1 MSQQAGSVLVQEQ
14 DNVLILTM
22 SNPSKRNAIFPTLY
36 AELTQALNAAE
47 DNAAIG
53 AVVLKGAE
61 GYFCSGGDLE
71 GIKERRKLPRAERRN
86 RLEGLHDLVRYMRR
100 FPKPLIAAV
109 EGGAAGAGMS
119 LAFACDLLV
128 VDEQARFSVAY
139 VRVGLTPDG
148 GATAS
153 LGALLPKPLLM
164 ELCLTGTPIEAQRLY
179 QLGAINRLTP
189 KEEVHNTALEM
200 ATQLAAGPQQAI
212 ARIKELCQQ
221 AGQVSFNAQLDKEA
235 EYMVMAQEGAEA
247 AEGIAAFFEKRRP
260 NFRAV

>member
-1 MSQQAGSVLVQEQ
+1 MSQTAGSVLVQEQ
-14 DNVLILTM
+14 NNVLILTM
-22 SNPSKRNAIFPTLY
+22 SNPTKRNAIFPTLY
-36 AELTQALNAAE
+36 AELTEALSQAQ
-47 DNAAIG
+47 DNPEIG
-53 AVVLKGAE
+53 AVILKGDA
-61 GYFCSGGDLE
+61 GYFCSGGDLA
-71 GIKERRKLPRAERRN
+71 GIQERRQLSRAERRH

-109 EGGAAGAGMS
+109 EGGAAGAGLS

-153 LGALLPKPLLM
+153 LSTVLPKALVM
-164 ELCLTGTPIEAQRLY
+164 ELCLTGNPIDAQRLY
-179 QLGAINRLTP
+179 QLGAINRILP
-189 KEEVHNTALEM
+189 KEQVAEAALDI
-200 ATQLAAGPQQAI
+200 ASQLAAGPQNAI

-221 AGQVSFNAQLDKEA
+221 AGQVSFNEQLDKEA

-247 AEGIAAFFEKRRP
+247 AEGITAFFEKRRP
-260 NFRAV
+260 NFRAI

>member
-1 MSQQAGSVLVQEQ
+1 MSQTAGSVLVKEQ
-14 DNVLILTM
+14 NNVLILTM

-36 AELTQALNAAE
+36 AELTEALNRAQ
-47 DNAAIG
+47 DNPDIG
-53 AVVLKGAE
+53 AVILKGDA

-71 GIKERRKLPRAERRN
+71 GIQERRQLSRGERRN

-109 EGGAAGAGMS
+109 EGGAAGAGLS

-128 VDEQARFSVAY
+128 VDEDARFSVAY

-153 LGALLPKPLLM
+153 LATVLPQALLM
-164 ELCLTGTPIEAQRLY
+164 ELCLTGTPIDAQRLY
-179 QLGAINRLTP
+179 QLGAVNRAIP
-189 KEEVHNTALEM
+189 KEQVHDTALDI
-200 ATQLAAGPQQAI
+200 ATRLAAGPQDAL
-212 ARIKELCQQ
+212 ARIKDLCQQ
-221 AGQVSFNAQLDKEA
+221 AGQVSFNEQLDKEA

-247 AEGIAAFFEKRRP
+247 AEGITAFFEKRRP

>member
-1 MSQQAGSVLVQEQ
+1 MSQTAGSVLVEEQ
-14 DNVLILTM
+14 NNVLILTM

-36 AELTQALNAAE
+36 AELTAALNAAE
-47 DNAAIG
+47 DNPEIG
-53 AVVLKGAE
+53 AVILQGAE

-71 GIKERRKLPRAERRN
+71 GIQERRKLARAERRN

-109 EGGAAGAGMS
+109 EGGAAGAGLS

-128 VDEQARFSVAY
+128 VDAEARFSVAY

-153 LGALLPKPLLM
+153 LATVLPKALLM
-164 ELCLTGTPIEAQRLY
+164 ELCLTGSPIDAQRLY
-179 QLGAINRLTP
+179 QLGAINKVVP
-189 KEEVHNTALEM
+189 KAEVHGEALEM
-200 ATQLAAGPQQAI
+200 ASRLAAGPQQAI

-221 AGQVSFNAQLDKEA
+221 AGQVSFNEQLDKEA

>member
-1 MSQQAGSVLVQEQ
+1 MSQTAGSVLVQEQ
-14 DNVLILTM
+14 NNVLILTM
-22 SNPSKRNAIFPTLY
+22 SNPTKRNAIFPTLY
-36 AELTQALNAAE
+36 AELTEALSQAQ
-47 DNAAIG
+47 DNPEIG
-53 AVVLKGAE
+53 AVILKGDA
-61 GYFCSGGDLE
+61 GYFCSGGDLA
-71 GIKERRKLPRAERRN
+71 GIQERRQLSRAERRH

-109 EGGAAGAGMS
+109 EGGAAGAGLS

-153 LGALLPKPLLM
+153 LSTVLPKALVM
-164 ELCLTGTPIEAQRLY
+164 ELCLTGNPIDAQRLY
-179 QLGAINRLTP
+179 QLGAVNQILP
-189 KEEVHNTALEM
+189 KGQVAEAALDI
-200 ATQLAAGPQQAI
+200 ASQLAAGPQNAI

-221 AGQVSFNAQLDKEA
+221 AGQVSFNEQLDKEA

-247 AEGIAAFFEKRRP
+247 AEGITAFFEKRRP
-260 NFRAV
+260 NFRAI